1 MQSMVAMMGTF
12 PATNLIPMAKTR
24 KPEVTGPYPELAR
37 LSLEITGD
45 VTRRQA
51 EIRVGGAISHVA
63 IARLW
68 AGEQVTE
75 GTVLRFA
82 QGYGV
87 DPNPLLEA
95 AGYPPLPTRQVSP
108 SIPVNGESDAG
119 EIERV
124 SDSQEP
130 EAESRLKWMAAYDHL
145 PFKIRESM
153 LAQAEAILEAQYQG
167 RTDIVGKRQK

>member
-1 MQSMVAMMGTF
+1 MNKDLGQYEEFALMVRAIVGERSLRAVNVRTGVGHTTILNMTNGLR
-12 PATNLIPMAKTR
+12 PKATTI
-24 KPEVTGPYPELAR
+24 R
-37 LSLEITGD
+37 LF
-45 VTRRQA
+45 A
-51 EIRVGGAISHVA
+51 EGM
-63 IARLW
+63 
-68 AGEQVTE
+68 
-75 GTVLRFA
+75 
-82 QGYGV
+82 GV

-108 SIPVNGESDAG
+108 SISVNGESEGG

-153 LAQAEAILEAQYQG
+153 LAQAEAILEEQYQQRG
-167 RTDIVGKRQK
+167 DIVGKRQK